1 MIQISYP
8 IKNSIVYLFLL
19 CSFFVQ
25 GQSLAELSEKYKGY
39 NEIILDYKQTY
50 TLTKNKDKLVIL
62 RDTYEE
68 YYLLLSDKNNHAV
81 SDFTIYSELNPL
93 RSFDAYTLSLQ
104 NNKYKKIAPKGIA
117 EAPYDRNS
125 IFHSDIKK
133 KTVNYSGLTP
143 GSKRILSYTHEFTDP
158 FLLIPFRVL
167 SHVPNEKVTFEIIA
181 DKGIELAYRTFNTAN
196 TSITYTQEVKRGK
209 NIHRWTLSN
218 PPLLPIETNRPAVA
232 NFIPSVY
239 FWITSYPSQ
248 DQSVSLLG
256 DVDQLYAYYSTFI
269 QTLNTDLDAEFIA
282 FTQALTQDAQTEEE
296 KVKTI
301 YQWVQQNIKYIAFE
315 AGYDGFIPRKADLVF
330 TRRYGDCKDMASIIT
345 AMCQSIGIDNV
356 YIAWVG
362 TRKIPYSYKE
372 LPTPQVD
379 NHMIA
384 FYDTGEKRICLD
396 ATDSFLP
403 YGMIPSNIQTKELLV
418 ALSDVDYKIHKIPV
432 TEATKNSMQTIDS
445 LSINQSNLEGKASI
459 QLSGYFKSFLH
470 GNLTYSGRNSKGEIV
485 EAIVNRHISNL
496 KLTALTAIDQLDLSD
511 QPTAVQF
518 DYKIPNAV
526 ITAGN
531 ELYVDLNLYK
541 PFQKDNIILP
551 RQTPYEVDELESY
564 DNSVILTIP
573 QGYRVKYLPTNQQF
587 STAYLDASFVCRAD
601 QQVVE
606 LRYVIS
612 SKKLILYPEDFEGWN
627 ASIKKLNTNYLESI
641 ILEKI

>member
-8 IKNSIVYLFLL
+8 IKSSFVYFFLL
-19 CSFFVQ
+19 CSFLVQ

-50 TLTKNKDKLVIL
+50 TLTKQKGELVVM

-68 YYLLLSDKNNHAV
+68 YYLLLSDKNNHAT
-81 SDFTIYSELNPL
+81 SDFTIFSELNPL

-104 NNKYKKIAPKGIA
+104 NNKYKKIAPKGIT
-117 EAPYDRNS
+117 ESPFDRNS
-125 IFHSDIKK
+125 IFHSDVKK
-133 KTVNYSGLTP
+133 KIVNYSGLTP
-143 GSKRILSYTHEFTDP
+143 GSKRILSFTHEFTDP

-167 SHVPNEKVTFEIIA
+167 SHLPNEKVTFEIIA
-181 DKGIELAYRTFNTAN
+181 DSDIELAFRTFNTDN

-218 PPLLPIETNRPAVA
+218 PPLLPYEENRPAA
-232 NFIPSVY
+232 AYFNPSVY
-239 FWITSYPSQ
+239 FWITSFSTK
-248 DQSVSLLG
+248 DKEVSLLG

-269 QTLNTDLDAEFIA
+269 RTLNTDLDPDFIA
-282 FTQALTQDAQTEEE
+282 FTKALTQGLATEEE

-330 TRRYGDCKDMASIIT
+330 ERRYGDCKDMTSIIT
-345 AMCQSIGIDNV
+345 AMCHSIGIDRV

-384 FYDTGEKRICLD
+384 FYETGEQSICLD
-396 ATDSFLP
+396 ATNSFLP
-403 YGMIPSNIQTKELLV
+403 FGLVPSSIQTKELLV
-418 ALSDVDYKIHKIPV
+418 ALDDSQYKIHKLPV
-432 TEATKNSMQTIDS
+432 TAATKNTLQTVDS
-445 LSINQSNLEGKASI
+445 LTIKQAKLESKAS
-459 QLSGYFKSFLH
+459 LKFRGYFKSFVH
-470 GNLTYSGRNSKGEIV
+470 ANLTYSGRNSKADVV

-496 KLTALTAIDQLDLSD
+496 KLTTLHSIEQLDLSD
-511 QPTAVQF
+511 KPTEIRF
-518 DYKIPNAV
+518 DYHIPNAV
-526 ITAGN
+526 IVAGN

-541 PFQKDNIILP
+541 PFQKDNIALP
-551 RQTPYEVDELESY
+551 RQTPYEVDELEAY
-564 DNSVILTIP
+564 DNTVILNIP
-573 QGYRVKYLPTNQQF
+573 PGYRIKYIPENQKL
-587 STAYLDASFVCRAD
+587 SNAYFEASFICSAD
-601 QQVVE
+601 QNTVE
-606 LRYVIS
+606 LRYAIA
-612 SKKLILYPEDFEGWN
+612 SKKLTLYPDDFEGWN
-627 ASIKKLNTNYLESI
+627 ETIKKLNTNYLEPI

>member
-1 MIQISYP
+1 MIQTSYP
-8 IKNSIVYLFLL
+8 IKSSIIFFFLL
-19 CSFFVQ
+19 CSFLVQ
-25 GQSLAELSEKYKGY
+25 GQSLSELSEKYKGY

-50 TLTKNKDKLVIL
+50 TITKNKDKLVIL

-81 SDFTIYSELNPL
+81 SDFTIFSELNPL
-93 RSFDAYTLSLQ
+93 RSFEAYTLSLQ
-104 NNKYKKIAPKGIA
+104 NNKYKKIVPKGIT

-125 IFHSDIKK
+125 IFHSDVKK

-158 FLLIPFRVL
+158 FLLIPFSVL

-181 DKGIELAYRTFNTAN
+181 DSDIELTYRTFNTAN

-218 PPLLPIETNRPAVA
+218 PPLLPLETNRPTAA
-232 NFIPSVY
+232 TFIPSVY
-239 FWITSYPSQ
+239 FWITSYPAKGQ
-248 DQSVSLLG
+248 TVSLLG

-345 AMCQSIGIDNV
+345 AMCQSIGINNV

-384 FYDTGEKRICLD
+384 FYDIGEQGICLD

-403 YGMIPSNIQTKELLV
+403 FGMVPNTIQTKELLV
-418 ALSDVDYKIHKIPV
+418 ALRKDEYKIHKLPV
-432 TEATKNSMQTIDS
+432 TTATRNSLQTLDS
-445 LSINQSNLEGKASI
+445 LSIEKSNITAKSTLAF
-459 QLSGYFKSFLH
+459 SGYLKSFVH
-470 GNLTYSGRNSKGEIV
+470 ANLTYSGRNTKEDIV
-485 EAIVNRHISNL
+485 EAIVNQYIPNL
-496 KLTALTAIDQLDLSD
+496 KLTTLTSIDQLDLSD
-511 QPTAVQF
+511 QPTVIRLN
-518 DYKIPNAV
+518 YKIPNAV

-531 ELYVDLNLYK
+531 ELYVDLNLYQ
-541 PFQKDNIILP
+541 PFQKENIILP
-551 RQTPYEVDELESY
+551 RQTPYEVEALEAY
-564 DNSVILTIP
+564 DNKVILAIP
-573 QGYRVKYLPTNQQF
+573 PGYRIKYLPSNQQF
-587 STAYLDASFVCRAD
+587 STAYLDASFTCRAD
-601 QQVVE
+601 QAIVE
-606 LRYVIS
+606 LHYVIS
-612 SKKLILYPEDFEGWN
+612 SKKLTLYPDDFEGWN